1 MRLVKTLPI
10 LLGLGAALGSVS
22 AWALPND
29 SQQPIHISAD
39 DAQLDDKQGVATY
52 TGGVIITQGSMKIT
66 GNTVT
71 LTRTPAGDIDVV
83 TSVGNLAYFE
93 QKQAAADPAPMKGY
107 GRTIQYHAQQNRIIL
122 IDQARVV
129 STDGNTTEGEKSP
142 TTPSSRSLPP
152 VAPMAQKSAHRS
164 RASTWLSSRSRKTL
178 PPLRQNPLRRRR
190 TDGNPESP
198 ASGQSL

>member
-29 SQQPIHISAD
+29 SEQPIRIQAD

-52 TGGVIITQGSMKIT
+52 KGDVIIIQGSMKIT

-71 LTRTPAGDIDVV
+71 LTRTPAGDIDMV

-93 QKQAAADPAPMKGY
+93 QKQKAEDPGPMKGY
-107 GRTIQYHAQQNRIIL
+107 GKTIQYHAQQNRIVL
-122 IDQARVV
+122 IDQAKVL
-129 STDGNTTEGEKSP
+129 SADGNSTEGEKIVYN
-142 TTPSSRSLPP
+142 TKTQ
-152 VAPMAQKSAHRS
+152 VAQAGRANGTKVSAPRP
-164 RASTWLSSRSRKTL
+164 RIDMVIQPKKKA
-178 PPLRQNPLRRRR
+178 
-190 TDGNPESP
+190 E
-198 ASGQSL
+198 

>member
-29 SQQPIHISAD
+29 SQQPIHIQAD
-39 DAQLDDKQGVATY
+39 DAQLDDKQGIATY
-52 TGGVIITQGSMKIT
+52 TGSVIITQGSMKVT

-93 QKQAAADPAPMKGY
+93 QLQKVGDPTPVKGY
-107 GRTIQYHAQQNRIIL
+107 GKTIQYNAQQNRIVL
-122 IDQARVV
+122 IDQARVIN
-129 STDGNTTEGEKSP
+129 DGNTTDGEKIVYDTVKQIAQAGRATGSKIS
-142 TTPSSRSLPP
+142 TPKPRIDMVIQPKQKP
-152 VAPMAQKSAHRS
+152 GAAQPAPKPDAKKA
-164 RASTWLSSRSRKTL
+164 
-178 PPLRQNPLRRRR
+178 N
-190 TDGNPESP
+190 
-198 ASGQSL
+198 